1 MKNVAVIG
9 GGFSSEF
16 EISILSCKNIIANFP
31 ETYSPYLVLIT
42 KEGWFVELDGERIPF
57 DEKEMAFVW
66 KGNKIKIDLS
76 IIYVHG
82 NPGENGKLQ
91 AYFDMMNIPYLNS
104 GALASEL
111 SFDKWYCN
119 QFLKGFGFNVAK
131 SIYLTDKNDIP
142 LSHAMVELLGLPIFV
157 KPCDSGSSYGIS
169 KVNNE
174 EDLKLSIL
182 EAFKEGRTVVAEG
195 FLDGT
200 EVTCGVYRSSK
211 GVQALPIT
219 EIVSENDFFD
229 FEAKYKGLSEEI
241 TPARINDELTKK
253 VQAISKDVYNL
264 LQLKSIARV
273 DFMLVDNEPYI
284 IEVNTTPG
292 FSNESIVPK
301 MINSAGLSIKE
312 FWNEILEGEFKD

>member
-31 ETYSPYLVLIT
+31 DTYFPYLVLMT
-42 KEGWFVELDGERIPF
+42 REGWFVEFEGEKISF

-66 KGNKIKIDLS
+66 EGNKIKIDFS

-82 NPGENGKLQ
+82 DPGENGKLQ
-91 AYFDMMNIPYLNS
+91 AYFDMMKIPYLNS

-131 SIYLTDKNDIP
+131 SIYLTDQKDIP
-142 LSHAMVELLGLPIFV
+142 LPHAIIELLGLPLFV
-157 KPCDSGSSYGIS
+157 KPCDSGSSFGIS
-169 KVNNE
+169 KVKNE
-174 EDLKLSIL
+174 GELKPSIL
-182 EAFKEGRTVVAEG
+182 QAFDEGRTVVVEG
-195 FLDGT
+195 FLDGQ
-200 EVTCGVYRSSK
+200 EVTCGVYRSSE
-211 GVQALPIT
+211 GIQTLPLT

-229 FEAKYKGLSEEI
+229 FEAKYKGLSDEI
-241 TPARINDELTKK
+241 TPARISDELTKK
-253 VQAISKDVYNL
+253 VQEISKDVYNL
-264 LQLKSIARV
+264 LQLRSIARV

-284 IEVNTTPG
+284 IEVNTNPG
-292 FSNESIVPK
+292 FTNESIVPK

-312 FWNEILEGEFKD
+312 FWREIIEGDLK